1 MRNSIWTLAALCVGL
16 FGLIGCGG
24 DACVSR
30 CAQGKDMGCVNES
43 VDCEST
49 CDDIDMARVDARANA
64 EVAGCTAEFDTLVS
78 CSDGRPACDTTGC
91 ESETSALADC
101 TIAFCTANPMSEAC
115 AAP

>member
-1 MRNSIWTLAALCVGL
+1 MCSSDL
-16 FGLIGCGG
+16 
-24 DACVSR
+24 
-30 CAQGKDMGCVNES
+30 
-43 VDCEST
+43 
-49 CDDIDMARVDARANA
+49 
-64 EVAGCTAEFDTLVS
+64 LVS